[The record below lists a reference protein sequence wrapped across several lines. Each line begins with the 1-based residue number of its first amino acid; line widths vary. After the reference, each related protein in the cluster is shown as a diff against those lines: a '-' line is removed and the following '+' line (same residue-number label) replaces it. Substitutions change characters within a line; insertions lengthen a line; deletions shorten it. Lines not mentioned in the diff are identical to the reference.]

1 MHQRSR
7 LKCLSWLLAGKLL
20 GSKQA
25 EFLIDQGKQL
35 GSRLGVALLE
45 GANPDVDLAV
55 ALGEPGPGLS
65 GLVDAVRRPECATA
79 VGLALYGRHRRA
91 ERPVGSAMRAIGRVS
106 EWFREFF

>member
-1 MHQRSR
+1 V
-7 LKCLSWLLAGKLL
+7 LAG
-20 GSKQA
+20 GA
-25 EFLIDQGKQL
+25 ARMD
-35 GSRLGVALLE
+35 GVVE
-45 GANPDVDLAV
+45 LAQEVFNLPV
-55 ALGEPGPGLS
+55 ALGEPGAGLS